1 MRAAV
6 ALLAAAFMTM
16 GALASA
22 QPALPTRTP
31 LATIPI
37 TTPKLVSRV
46 ETTRV
51 DFRPGQVM
59 PMHKHT
65 VPVICF
71 VSQGQFLVRIG
82 NQPERLAALGSVTY
96 EAPEVVVRYFKNA
109 SQTAPAQLQCALLAG
124 DNDQILNVMLPQ

>member
-1 MRAAV
+1 MRAAG

-16 GALASA
+16 GTLASA

-31 LATIPI
+31 LATMSIAP
-37 TTPKLVSRV
+37 PKLVSRV

-51 DFRPGQVM
+51 DFLPGQVM
-59 PMHKHT
+59 PMHKHA

-71 VSQGQFLVRIG
+71 VSKGEFLVSIG
-82 NQPERLAALGSVTY
+82 NEPERRAALGAVTY

-109 SQTAPAQLQCALLAG
+109 SQTAPAQLQCASLAG
-124 DNDQILNVMLPQ
+124 DNHQILNVMLPQ